1 MFGIKRRN
9 SPRQSRIQSLPPPA
23 KPVFSYYSN
32 RSRTEE
38 SIGRNKAMINPTSI
52 KKRSWWHHLPTYISG
67 IALIVCLLYSLSLDT
82 SNPKIVQPSDDKAA
96 LLRDKGTYEQAVRK
110 HLKSSILNY
119 NKITINIG
127 GITSDMQDEFPEL
140 ADITITLPFVG
151 RRPVVYVEPSP
162 PTVLLSSKN
171 GLFVLDNRGRAII
184 SATQLKNLSSFNLP
198 TVSDQ
203 GGLSV
208 SLGKGVLP
216 ANDVAFITTVIE
228 QLKAK
233 NITVESI
240 TLPPQADQL
249 DVRIA
254 GKPYV
259 IKMNLQN
266 DARQQIGRFIVAKAK
281 LEADNQE
288 PKEYFDVRVEERVY
302 YK

>member
-1 MFGIKRRN
+1 MFGLRRKN
-9 SPRQSRIQSLPPPA
+9 SPRKAQTQQLPA

-38 SIGRNKAMINPTSI
+38 SVGRNKAMFNSNRV
-52 KKRSWWHHLPTYISG
+52 KKRSWWHHLPTYIAG
-67 IALIVCLLYSLSLDT
+67 IALIVCLLYSLGLDT
-82 SNPKIVQPSDDKAA
+82 SNPKVVQPSDDKAA

-110 HLKSSILNY
+110 HLKSSIFNS
-119 NKITINIG
+119 NKITVNIS
-127 GITSDMQDEFPEL
+127 GITRDMQAEFPEL

-203 GGLSV
+203 SGLSV

-240 TLPPQADQL
+240 TLPTQADQL

-281 LEADNQE
+281 LEAESQE